1 MLKLKTY
8 LCLLLGI
15 LCLAACDTDELWLDD
30 SKVFHW
36 QEQVQLSD
44 GKVIWIERRI
54 AGNGGFLPDSDFE
67 ATKDEVEVVDA
78 AGLDEPPLWS
88 DRWAP
93 MILDRDEQGN
103 WYMVVSPIYSKGWNN
118 RCPYRK
124 YQVVNGAWQ
133 PVAFDQRLFGRR
145 PNIEWYIRLK
155 EMPEK
160 LYLIDKP
167 EWESDP
173 RSSRVSRARQG
184 ISTQYRTGC

>member
-1 MLKLKTY
+1 MSDLKKY
-8 LCLLLGI
+8 GLLLLGGI
-15 LCLAACDTDELWLDD
+15 LCLATCEFNNTYR
-30 SKVFHW
+30 W

-54 AGNGGFLPDSDFE
+54 VGKGGGWRDSDFE
-67 ATKDEVEVVDA
+67 ASKDEVKVVDA
-78 AGLDEPPLWS
+78 AGVNKPPLWS

-93 MILDRDEQGN
+93 MILDRDEQGS
-103 WYMVVSPIYSKGWNN
+103 WYMVVTPIHDQGWNN

-145 PNIEWYIRLK
+145 PNIEWFIRLK

-160 LYLIDKP
+160 LYLRDKP
-167 EWESDP
+167 EWEKGGG
-173 RSSRVSRARQG
+173 RVSPEFQ
-184 ISTQYRTGC
+184 IIDTQYRIDC

>member
-8 LCLLLGI
+8 GLLLLGM
-15 LCLAACDTDELWLDD
+15 LCLTACDTDDLWLDD

-54 AGNGGFLPDSDFE
+54 AGNGSFLPDSDFE

-78 AGLDEPPLWS
+78 AGLGKPPLWS

-93 MILDRDEQGN
+93 MILDRDEQGS
-103 WYMVVSPIYSKGWNN
+103 WYIVVTPIHNQGWNSS
-118 RCPYRK
+118 CLYQK
-124 YQVVNGAWQ
+124 YQVINGAWQ

>member
-1 MLKLKTY
+1 MFCRLTAILKPL
-8 LCLLLGI
+8 
-15 LCLAACDTDELWLDD
+15 
-30 SKVFHW
+30 
-36 QEQVQLSD
+36 
-44 GKVIWIERRI
+44 
-54 AGNGGFLPDSDFE
+54 
-67 ATKDEVEVVDA
+67 KDEVEVVDA
-78 AGLDEPPLWS
+78 ADLNKPLRWS
-88 DRWAP
+88 NRWAS
-93 MILDRDEQGN
+93 MILDRNGQGN

>member
-1 MLKLKTY
+1 MLKLKEY
-8 LCLLLGI
+8 SLLLLGI
-15 LCLAACDTDELWLDD
+15 LCLSACDTDDLWLDD

-54 AGNGGFLPDSDFE
+54 AGNGGSLPDSDFE

-78 AGLDEPPLWS
+78 AGLNKPPLWS
-88 DRWAP
+88 DR
-93 MILDRDEQGN
+93 
-103 WYMVVSPIYSKGWNN
+103 WNN

-145 PNIEWYIRLK
+145 PNIEWFIRLK
-155 EMPEK
+155 EMPQK
-160 LYLIDKP
+160 LYLSDKP
-167 EWESDP
+167 EWENDP
-173 RSSRVSRARQG
+173 RTSKAAHRYQIIAH
-184 ISTQYRTGC
+184 QYRIDC

>member
-1 MLKLKTY
+1 
-8 LCLLLGI
+8 
-15 LCLAACDTDELWLDD
+15 
-30 SKVFHW
+30 
-36 QEQVQLSD
+36 
-44 GKVIWIERRI
+44 
-54 AGNGGFLPDSDFE
+54 
-67 ATKDEVEVVDA
+67 
-78 AGLDEPPLWS
+78 
-88 DRWAP
+88 

-145 PNIEWYIRLK
+145 PNIEWYIRLR

-167 EWESDP
+167 EWEKGGG
-173 RSSRVSRARQG
+173 RVARQYRS
-184 ISTQYRTGC
+184 ISTQYRIDC

>member
-8 LCLLLGI
+8 GLLLLGI
-15 LCLAACDTDELWLDD
+15 LCLTACDTDDLWLDD

-54 AGNGGFLPDSDFE
+54 AGNGGFLPDGDFE
-67 ATKDEVEVVDA
+67 VTRNEVEVMDA
-78 AGLDEPPLWS
+78 AGFDKPPLWS
-88 DRWAP
+88 DRWKP
-93 MILDRDEQGN
+93 MVLDRDEHGV
-103 WYMVVSPIYSKGWNN
+103 WYMVVTPRHCHDWNSN
-118 RCPYRK
+118 FPYRQYK
-124 YQVVNGAWQ
+124 VINGAWQ
-133 PVAFDQRLFGRR
+133 QVDFDMRLNLRR
-145 PNIEWYIRLK
+145 PNIEWYIRLR

>member
-8 LCLLLGI
+8 GLLLLGM
-15 LCLAACDTDELWLDD
+15 LCLTACDTDDLWLDD

-78 AGLDEPPLWS
+78 AGLGKPPLWS

-93 MILDRDEQGN
+93 MILDRDEQGS
-103 WYMVVSPIYSKGWNN
+103 WYIVVTPIHNQGWNSS
-118 RCPYRK
+118 CLYQK
-124 YQVVNGAWQ
+124 YQVINGAWQ

-173 RSSRVSRARQG
+173 RSSRVPRARQG